1 MAQFIKKAIAGE
13 DIVLK
18 SEGKQLYSFLYA
30 ADAVSAMLWV
40 LLQGKTG
47 EAYNA
52 ADERSDITLWELANV
67 IAAKAGTSVCYEL
80 PEESERKGYSTATKA
95 LLDGNKLKKLG
106 WKAQHDLTMGIEETI
121 RILRETTF

>member
-1 MAQFIKKAIAGE
+1 MEETFVKIYITKLNGMHAQSTEQFVQHGTADIAHSLGIRE
-13 DIVLK
+13 MGI
-18 SEGKQLYSFLYA
+18 YR
-30 ADAVSAMLWV
+30 
-40 LLQGKTG
+40 
-47 EAYNA
+47 YNA